1 MGSLG
6 LEDDENSICWRGN
19 LKSHYLKIITLNL
32 VKSARS
38 IIDPAGF
45 FRPFELVGDSPG
57 TWLHQNVIFGFTIS
71 SLRVSNVL

>member
-32 VKSARS
+32 VKSARG

-45 FRPFELVGDSPG
+45 LG
-57 TWLHQNVIFGFTIS
+57 LLN
-71 SLRVSNVL
+71 